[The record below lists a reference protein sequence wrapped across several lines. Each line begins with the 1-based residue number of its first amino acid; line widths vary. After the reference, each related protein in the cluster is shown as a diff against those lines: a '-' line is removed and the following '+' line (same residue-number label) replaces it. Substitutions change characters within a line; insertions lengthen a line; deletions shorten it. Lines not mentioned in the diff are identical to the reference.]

1 MHLEDG
7 LLSLLTYTVALQVSD
22 SLDRVARE
30 IQDPQVLVLYVM
42 QDIRLILRSTVQCHW
57 QNETRCLLNKPFQ
70 DYRYF
75 QVSVHGDLA
84 HTLVKSLRTMCSAVP
99 FRSVQVLG
107 SVLVHVMPR

>member
-1 MHLEDG
+1 MDITVHLEDG

-22 SLDRVARE
+22 SPDRVAGE

-57 QNETRCLLNKPFQ
+57 QNETTCLLNKPFQ
-70 DYRYF
+70 AYRYF

-84 HTLVKSLRTMCSAVP
+84 HTLGKSLRTT
-99 FRSVQVLG
+99 
-107 SVLVHVMPR
+107 